1 MSLDSTVVFV
11 VMGVVILLQTI
22 GLGLVIGY
30 LVRAY
35 IHDVTPQYTHPEMFD
50 ENGNV
55 IPDDIFAVRFDNEPE
70 AGWGEM
76 PQEEED

>member
-50 ENGNV
+50 ENGNP
-55 IPDDIFAVRFDNEPE
+55 IAESLISFRFEGDTPHLDEF
-70 AGWGEM
+70 
-76 PQEEED
+76 ED

>member
-1 MSLDSTVVFV
+1 MTLDSSTIFIA
-11 VMGVVILLQTI
+11 MGAVILVQTI

-50 ENGNV
+50 ENGNP
-55 IPDDIFAVRFDNEPE
+55 IAESLISFRFEGETPYLDEFDD
-70 AGWGEM
+70 
-76 PQEEED
+76 